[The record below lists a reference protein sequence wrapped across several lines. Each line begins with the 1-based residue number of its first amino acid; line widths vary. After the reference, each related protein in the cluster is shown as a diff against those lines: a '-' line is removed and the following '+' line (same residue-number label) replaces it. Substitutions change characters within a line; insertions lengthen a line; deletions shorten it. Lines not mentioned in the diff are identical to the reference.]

1 MSINAIPIFLL
12 ILFIIMVVI
21 YGSLTKKRS
30 ILIAIVAGIVS
41 FCAFTLSNIAWAETK
56 SMQWTIGYATFGL
69 FSLFITIRQLIR
81 KRTTKE

>member
-1 MSINAIPIFLL
+1 
-12 ILFIIMVVI
+12 
-21 YGSLTKKRS
+21 
-30 ILIAIVAGIVS
+30 VS

-69 FSLFITIRQLIR
+69 FSLFVTIRQLIR